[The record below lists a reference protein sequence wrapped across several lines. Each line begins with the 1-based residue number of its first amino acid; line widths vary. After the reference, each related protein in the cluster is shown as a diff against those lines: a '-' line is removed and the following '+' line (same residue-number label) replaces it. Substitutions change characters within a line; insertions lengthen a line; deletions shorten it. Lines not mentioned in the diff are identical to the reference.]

1 MAHPVCYF
9 EISVN
14 DMDRAVAFYEAV
26 FSLKLERTDI
36 DGNEMALFPEAR
48 GTNAIT
54 GALARGAS

>member
-1 MAHPVCYF
+1 
-9 EISVN
+9 
-14 DMDRAVAFYEAV
+14 MDRAVAFYEAV